1 MRTSDTIVGN
11 WGSSKVNRRLP
22 QGRAADGRPN
32 FARAIFTR
40 MPPSMGQPTMMPQ
53 VTVTR
58 PATSFER
65 IFMTCVELKFRAPH
79 AVDASVARAPAGGW
93 TVGTLFDA
101 IAKGHPGY
109 GDHTFFEGMYSQGNG
124 YYGVMYGS

>member
-11 WGSSKVNRRLP
+11 WGSSKRKRRLP

-32 FARAIFTR
+32 LASAMFTR

-58 PATSFER
+58 PATSLER
-65 IFMTCVELKFRAPH
+65 GVAYAPT
-79 AVDASVARAPAGGW
+79 GGW

-109 GDHTFFEGMYSQGNG
+109 GDHTFFEGMSGHNG
-124 YYGVMYGS
+124 YYSVMYGS